1 MYFKSIKPIR
11 TQEPVHIENCLES
24 ADKAAAVSIL
34 TQLKLKTTLGRE
46 LSFQEKDLARNLVR
60 KMAAKGWLSA
70 EDMKWCN
77 ANVALSI

>member
-34 TQLKLKTTLGRE
+34 DSLKTKTTLSYQNQLTGKQ
-46 LSFQEKDLARNLVR
+46 LIN
-60 KMAAKGWLSA
+60 KMLTKGWLTD
-70 EDMKWCN
+70 EDRKW
-77 ANVALSI
+77 AKEKLEMSI